1 MAADDIWAWDELT
14 PCSYDGYPNAC
25 WPRIRRNEKF
35 SSPIPDNRRP
45 LRRDHSFW
53 GSASKMSEKC
63 PSEKICGTQ
72 ILRNSLI
79 INGAPGR
86 DRTCDRPIR
95 NRLLYPLSYECL
107 LATMRIIVAPAHS
120 ARTHSLGMQAEH
132 LQHDAEHVAQFGVV
146 GTRGMQNCP
155 VAALADG
162 GEALGRMHEHG
173 EAGVFEQGE
182 VGSTV

>member
-1 MAADDIWAWDELT
+1 MFIERA
-14 PCSYDGYPNAC
+14 PNAC
-25 WPRIRRNEKF
+25 WHPEFAEMRDYLG
-35 SSPIPDNRRP
+35 PIPDNRKP
-45 LRRDHSFW
+45 LRRDNSFW

-107 LATMRIIVAPAHS
+107 LATMWIIVAPAHS
-120 ARTHSLGMQAEH
+120 ARTLSLGMQAEH
-132 LQHDAEHVAQFGVV
+132 LQHDAEHVAQFVLV
-146 GTRGMQNCP
+146 GAHGTQNRP
-155 VAALADG
+155 VAALTDG
-162 GEALGRMHEHG
+162 SEAFGRMHEHG
-173 EAGVFEQGE
+173 EARVFEQRE
-182 VGSTV
+182 IGSTV